1 MGQAMTSGSDNV
13 VEMLP
18 ALQAFAR
25 TFCRNRSE
33 ADDLVQETLL
43 RALQSFDTF
52 TPGTRL
58 KSWLFTIMRNAF
70 YTQVK
75 KNSREPLGMRF
86 CISDSRSEV
95 ASQEWA
101 VHANEVERAIYRL
114 PAHQREV
121 LVMITIDG
129 MSYEEAAVL
138 CGCSIGTI
146 KSRLNRARTRLNWQ
160 FGGGDR
166 LTRGQ
171 LPSTL

>member
-1 MGQAMTSGSDNV
+1 MEEATISGSDNV

-18 ALQAFAR
+18 ALRAFAR
-25 TFCRNRSE
+25 TFCRNQSE
-33 ADDLVQETLL
+33 ADDLVQETLV

-52 TPGTRL
+52 TQGTRL
-58 KSWLFTIMRNAF
+58 KSWLFTIMRNSF

-75 KNSREPLGMRF
+75 KNSREPLGVRA
-86 CISDSRSEV
+86 CISDTRSVV
-95 ASQEWA
+95 ASQEWT
-101 VHANEVERAIYRL
+101 VHANEVERAILQL
-114 PAHQREV
+114 PPHQREV

-129 MSYEEAAVL
+129 MSYEDAAAL

-146 KSRLNRARTRLNWQ
+146 KSRLNRARTRLALQ